1 MQSLQERYAPN
12 SRCFGCGPKNAKG
25 LRIRSFPKGHD
36 VIADWKSEPHHLAFA
51 HFVNGG
57 ILSTLLDC
65 QGNWT
70 AAYALMKKRGL
81 DAPPGTVTAE
91 YNVKFLRP
99 TPVGK
104 AVHVQARAVALEDD
118 RATVEA
124 SIEVDGRTTA
134 TMRGTFVAVE
144 EDHPAFHRWR

>member
-1 MQSLQERYAPN
+1 MKSLQERYAPN

-25 LRIRSFPKGHD
+25 LRIKSFPKGHD
-36 VIADWKSEPHHLAFA
+36 VIADWKSEPQHLAFA
-51 HFVNGG
+51 GFVNGG

-81 DAPPGTVTAE
+81 DALPGTVTAE
-91 YNVKFLRP
+91 YNVNFLSP

-104 AVHVQARAVALEDD
+104 VVHLRARAVELEND
-118 RATVEA
+118 RATVEG

-134 TMRGTFVAVE
+134 TMRGTFVAVK
-144 EDHPAFHRWR
+144 EDHPAFHRWQ